1 MLLVERTLKELRTAK
16 SNLEMRIAQGQ
27 VEDYATYKFLAGEVK
42 GLNNAIEILKETWRN
57 YDNEESSEIR

>member
-27 VEDYATYKFLAGEVK
+27 VEDYAAYKFLAGEVK
-42 GLNNAIEILKETWRN
+42 GFNNAIDILKETWRN
-57 YDNEESSEIR
+57 YDSEESSKIR

>member
-16 SNLEMRIAQGQ
+16 INLEMRIAQGQ

-42 GLNNAIEILKETWRN
+42 GLNNAIDILKETWRN
-57 YDNEESSEIR
+57 YDSEESSEIR

>member
-42 GLNNAIEILKETWRN
+42 GLNNAIDILKETWKD
-57 YDNEESSEIR
+57 YDNNE

>member
-1 MLLVERTLKELRTAK
+1 MLLVERSLKELRTAK

-42 GLNNAIEILKETWRN
+42 GLNNAIDILKETWRN

>member
-16 SNLEMRIAQGQ
+16 SNLEMRIDQGQ

-42 GLNNAIEILKETWRN
+42 GLNNAIDILKETWRN
-57 YDNEESSEIR
+57 YDSEESSEIR

>member
-27 VEDYATYKFLAGEVK
+27 VEDYAAYKFLSGEVK
-42 GLNNAIEILKETWRN
+42 GLNNAIDILKETWKD
-57 YDNEESSEIR
+57 YDNNE

>member
-27 VEDYATYKFLAGEVK
+27 VEDYAAYKFLAGEVK
-42 GLNNAIEILKETWRN
+42 GLNNAIDILKETWRN
-57 YDNEESSEIR
+57 YDSEESSKIR